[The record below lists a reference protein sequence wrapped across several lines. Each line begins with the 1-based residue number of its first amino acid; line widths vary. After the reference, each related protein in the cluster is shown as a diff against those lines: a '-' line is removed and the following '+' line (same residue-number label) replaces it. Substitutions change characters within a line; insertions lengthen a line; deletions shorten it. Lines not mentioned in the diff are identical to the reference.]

1 MVDTVAQMTKQELK
15 ELIETS
21 IEQKLLDLLGDP
33 DLGLTIQATMRERL
47 VRQQEAVAR
56 GERGESFEEI
66 AQQLGLG

>member
-1 MVDTVAQMTKQELK
+1 MVDTVAEMTKQELK

-33 DLGLTIQATMRERL
+33 DLGLAIQATMRERL
-47 VRQQEAVAR
+47 VQQQEAVAG

>member
-1 MVDTVAQMTKQELK
+1 MVDTVAEMTKQELK
-15 ELIETS
+15 ELIDTS

-33 DLGLTIQATMRERL
+33 DLGLAIQATMRERL
-47 VRQQEAVAR
+47 VQQQEAVTG